1 MKASKPDSLNND
13 NEGWPAAPV
22 QHKTVSLRSR
32 TLNVARQIKLICS
45 IFNNHNLG
53 KAITYIEQRN
63 FVNLWRSFRNT
74 LSLRISIK
82 PIDPHNIDIISTG
95 KLNTNQPLVSVV
107 IPCFNYGDYIEDAI
121 KSILAQTLQ
130 DVEIIVI
137 DGGSTDNSTRKKL
150 KQLNYP
156 KTQIVLREGRH
167 LVGDNRNYGINI
179 ARGRYICCLDA
190 DDTLSPTYLEKAV
203 FLLETYGYDCISTA
217 INFIGERKGQ
227 IGIIEQPN
235 LRSMEQ
241 GNHIHTCA
249 VYRRF
254 FWEHVGGFYDTG
266 LGAEHV
272 AEDWDFWLRIAATGA
287 RLRNI
292 AGEALFNYRIHKNG
306 SLSSTNVRSIA
317 KQRKSIIKRNRHLL
331 NRKTRRLS
339 DLQNSR
345 IIKNTHSGG
354 VLLKAKELCNCEKW
368 PCLVIALPFMLIGG
382 AERLLSTV
390 VEKLSSFGWRIII
403 VTTVYQHPDEG
414 DSTHWFSKNITEIYR
429 LPAFLNPIE
438 WDDFIEYI
446 FSSRK
451 PDCLLIVGSIKMYE
465 NTPFL
470 RERFP
475 EMAIVDLLFNTV
487 GHIDSHRKFI
497 QYLDAVIAE
506 NTDVEN
512 WLKSVGWGEKKI
524 ARIQSGIDITQ
535 YAPIPSCLSWRE
547 QLGINRHALVV
558 GYSGRLS
565 TEKAPEVVLE
575 IAQLC
580 KENKEIHFVMTG
592 SGPLNTQVS
601 AAISKLPD
609 CHIHFL
615 GAIDDIKFIIGQYD
629 ILLLTSRIDGRPQV
643 VLEAL
648 SMGVPVIAS
657 NLGGLPSLIKED
669 ETGYLC
675 PVADARSFSER
686 IQYLANDRHKLNL
699 MKQAARAFAEDSLG
713 VDNMINGYRDT
724 LLHAIQSRRSH

>member
-1 MKASKPDSLNND
+1 MEHGELYFMKASKPDSLNND

-266 LGAEHV
+266 LGAEH
-272 AEDWDFWLRIAATGA
+272 
-287 RLRNI
+287 
-292 AGEALFNYRIHKNG
+292 
-306 SLSSTNVRSIA
+306 
-317 KQRKSIIKRNRHLL
+317 
-331 NRKTRRLS
+331 
-339 DLQNSR
+339 
-345 IIKNTHSGG
+345 
-354 VLLKAKELCNCEKW
+354 
-368 PCLVIALPFMLIGG
+368 
-382 AERLLSTV
+382 
-390 VEKLSSFGWRIII
+390 
-403 VTTVYQHPDEG
+403 
-414 DSTHWFSKNITEIYR
+414 
-429 LPAFLNPIE
+429 
-438 WDDFIEYI
+438 
-446 FSSRK
+446 
-451 PDCLLIVGSIKMYE
+451 
-465 NTPFL
+465 
-470 RERFP
+470 
-475 EMAIVDLLFNTV
+475 
-487 GHIDSHRKFI
+487 
-497 QYLDAVIAE
+497 
-506 NTDVEN
+506 
-512 WLKSVGWGEKKI
+512 
-524 ARIQSGIDITQ
+524 
-535 YAPIPSCLSWRE
+535 
-547 QLGINRHALVV
+547 
-558 GYSGRLS
+558 
-565 TEKAPEVVLE
+565 
-575 IAQLC
+575 
-580 KENKEIHFVMTG
+580 
-592 SGPLNTQVS
+592 
-601 AAISKLPD
+601 
-609 CHIHFL
+609 
-615 GAIDDIKFIIGQYD
+615 
-629 ILLLTSRIDGRPQV
+629 
-643 VLEAL
+643 
-648 SMGVPVIAS
+648 
-657 NLGGLPSLIKED
+657 
-669 ETGYLC
+669 
-675 PVADARSFSER
+675 
-686 IQYLANDRHKLNL
+686 
-699 MKQAARAFAEDSLG
+699 
-713 VDNMINGYRDT
+713 
-724 LLHAIQSRRSH
+724 